1 MCTGLHKLRM
11 CPADRGE
18 SRQRVLWGRC
28 PYSKSG
34 SGYIEAGHGRHGH
47 MGRTTWAIS
56 RGRGMGAKSQRGG
69 VVEMCWVRF
78 SCPAQTTRYHC
89 TDRLLTPPATGQK
102 PLPEKQMCLYL
113 RLGFL
118 AIWLYGLCYILCYLD
133 SLLQLY
139 HCQKTQWICQRA
151 RRRRWSHWERDLNLA
166 WGVFAA
172 QDLSITAAVR
182 Y

>member
-1 MCTGLHKLRM
+1 MVVVRELYLARHLFTLCIICSGGRYLVVGEYYTATEQICIGLHKLRM
-11 CPADRGE
+11 CPANRGE

-113 RLGFL
+113 RLV
-118 AIWLYGLCYILCYLD
+118 Y
-133 SLLQLY
+133 
-139 HCQKTQWICQRA
+139 
-151 RRRRWSHWERDLNLA
+151 
-166 WGVFAA
+166 
-172 QDLSITAAVR
+172 
-182 Y
+182 